1 MDSPEASAMTAYTE
15 SHLER
20 ATVGSPMHP
29 AIGENIQSFEIIGLA
44 RDQGAES
51 DLYLVRSPDG
61 QKCVLKLYRSGTGKL

>member
-1 MDSPEASAMTAYTE
+1 MDSPEASAMTVYTE